1 LKYKLKLNSKSKNDK
16 PKEPFNLVTF
26 SEYSEM
32 INKVDNLQKDIALAV
47 RNNDLYKAS
56 RLATILSRSK
66 AAQVV
71 AIRRVLFNK
80 GSSNKG
86 MGKKVLKT
94 NEEYKQLLD
103 ELRQIILRPSKYKAT
118 PFLNKK
124 SYDSQAQSARKGE
137 TN

>member
-1 LKYKLKLNSKSKNDK
+1 MKYKLKLNSKSKNDK

>member
-1 LKYKLKLNSKSKNDK
+1 
-16 PKEPFNLVTF
+16 
-26 SEYSEM
+26 M

>member
-1 LKYKLKLNSKSKNDK
+1 MKYKLKLNSKSKNDK

-32 INKVDNLQKDIALAV
+32 INKVDNFQKDIALAV